1 VKNIFLIIFLSLF
14 IIGKA
19 YSSFEWP
26 AFVTK
31 EIPIEILDKFNNIN
45 PKNALELQSSF
56 QEYDL
61 SKPEIQKT
69 LMKVLIQTLNANVQ
83 MGQFEV
89 TKSELRVLESLLKK
103 YL

>member
-1 VKNIFLIIFLSLF
+1 M
-14 IIGKA
+14 
-19 YSSFEWP
+19 
-26 AFVTK
+26 TK